1 MTSSTMRTAL
11 IASLIALCASVACAS
26 GSASTTDCNED
37 YVGLSGPVEDAI
49 DKSGE
54 LILELTYVW
63 FLSPPD
69 LMRQTRDA
77 GSELASL
84 WNNIAL
90 DLGAQPKQVLGR
102 VAESWRSLAK
112 IPLTEAEAMSD
123 GYASIADAYEGLAVE
138 FEKCDATRDFADYV
152 RDKAAISQIMAD
164 SAGRSP

>member
-1 MTSSTMRTAL
+1 MRPAL

-26 GSASTTDCNED
+26 RSASTTDCNED
-37 YVGLSGPVEDAI
+37 FVGLSGPVEDAI
-49 DKSGE
+49 DKSDG

-69 LMRQTRDA
+69 LMRQTRVA

-90 DLGAQPKQVLGR
+90 DLGPKQVLGR

-152 RDKAAISQIMAD
+152 RAKAAISQIMAD
-164 SAGRSP
+164 STGRSP